1 VDGLALSDDR
11 MRGNM
16 AERILMIAGIAG
28 IENCAAVLSKQFQ
41 MTVETAASRREGVAA
56 LRRHEY
62 ALVVIDESLLQ
73 ADEDAADALLK
84 HIGCAVPLEI
94 NFAISGTGRLVREV
108 RSALSRR
115 VRERELA
122 VQAVAASLQSELRDI
137 ATGLLLQSQLA
148 LAEPE
153 IPPRLAGRIQASVEL
168 TGMLGMR
175 LGGSNLCVPAAIC
188 AHAAG
193 SAPAVR
199 VSAETELPAAPLFGS
214 ESARGGKRTV
224 GKGRSEANGSYASSV
239 AGSPSAGTRP
249 GSQGL

>member
-1 VDGLALSDDR
+1 
-11 MRGNM
+11 M
-16 AERILMIAGIAG
+16 AEKILMIAGIAG

-41 MTVETAASRREGVAA
+41 MTVETAASRREGIAA

-62 ALVVIDESLLQ
+62 VLVVIDESLLQ
-73 ADEDAADALLK
+73 ADEDGADALFK

-94 NFAISGTGRLVREV
+94 NFAISGAGRLVREV

-153 IPPRLAGRIQASVEL
+153 IPPQLASRIRAIVEL
-168 TGMLGMR
+168 TGTLG
-175 LGGSNLCVPAAIC
+175 
-188 AHAAG
+188 
-193 SAPAVR
+193 VR
-199 VSAETELPAAPLFGS
+199 VSGSQLGLTTSIYAQGAGAPVARVFAEAGLPKRQLP
-214 ESARGGKRTV
+214 GGKPAHDAKMAA
-224 GKGRSEANGSYASSV
+224 GKGVPIG
-239 AGSPSAGTRP
+239 G
-249 GSQGL
+249 